1 MKAPLLLLF
10 ILLIFGYRCFATV
23 KDPCSSFSGI
33 VIDAVSGKPMAD
45 VIIVAKS
52 LTGEQKVITDN
63 KGQFVIPSIPDG
75 TYTLRF
81 EKNNYKAVERRN
93 VVVKNNTAK
102 LNVQLSVDDKEDDYH
117 NWLLKID
124 FL

>member
-1 MKAPLLLLF
+1 MKAPLLMLL
-10 ILLIFGYRCFATV
+10 ILLSFSCVCFASE
-23 KDPCSSFSGI
+23 KNPCSSFSGI

-52 LTGEQKVITDN
+52 LTGEQKVVTDN
-63 KGQFVIPSIPDG
+63 KGEFVIASIPDG

-81 EKNNYKAVERRN
+81 EKINYKAVEKRN
-93 VVVKNNTAK
+93 VVVKNNSAK
-102 LNVQLSVDDKEDDYH
+102 VNVQLSFDDKEDDYH